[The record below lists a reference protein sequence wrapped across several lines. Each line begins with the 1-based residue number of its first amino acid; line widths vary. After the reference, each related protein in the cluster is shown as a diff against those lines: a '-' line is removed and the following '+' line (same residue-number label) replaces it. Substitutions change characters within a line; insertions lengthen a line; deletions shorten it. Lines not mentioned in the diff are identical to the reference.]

1 MGLDYK
7 DLCVAFLGLLLVQR
21 VSVLQ
26 EKGSVREMIAQKNI
40 VLRWTIYYIAIF
52 SIIIL
57 GIYGA
62 GYNASDFIYANF

>member
-1 MGLDYK
+1 M
-7 DLCVAFLGLLLVQR
+7 CVAILSLLFVYK

-26 EKGSVREMIAQKNI
+26 EKDSVRELIAKKNI
-40 VLRWTIYYIAIF
+40 VLRWTIYYIAFF